1 MKTLLFLGDSI
12 TDCNHYF
19 DPENLG
25 YGYVRMISEQINTPD
40 KNYQV
45 LNKGNDGFTVPS
57 VRRLWKRSCLNLK
70 PDFITILIG
79 INDLAVI
86 KNTGITLSV
95 GLAEFREQYQALIDD
110 IRMMTDSSIL
120 LMEPFIFPWPAEY
133 TAWEED
139 LHTLSN
145 LIQELAVKNTLSFLP
160 LWDELRT
167 TAKSE
172 GYSEITTDGIHLTP
186 NGHKLIAS
194 KWLETA
200 SMLVSSSGLK

>member
-40 KNYQV
+40 INYQV

-57 VRRLWKRSCLNLK
+57 VRRLWKRSWLNLK

-110 IRMMTDSSIL
+110 IRMMTDCSIL

-145 LIQELAVKNTLSFLP
+145 LIQKHAVKNTLSFLP

-186 NGHKLIAS
+186 NGHKLIAN
-194 KWLETA
+194 KWLEAT
-200 SMLVSSSGLK
+200 SMFVSSSGLK

>member
-19 DPENLG
+19 DPENLS
-25 YGYVRMISEQINTPD
+25 YGDVRMISEQINTPD

-57 VRRLWKRSCLNLK
+57 VRRLWKRSWLNLK

-110 IRMMTDSSIL
+110 IRMMTDCSIL

-145 LIQELAVKNTLSFLP
+145 LIQKHAVKNTLSFLP

-186 NGHKLIAS
+186 NGHKLIAN
-194 KWLETA
+194 KWLEAT
-200 SMLVSSSGLK
+200 SMFVSSSGLK